1 LTVAHAALFGAL
13 SLAVFVVVYASLA
26 NHLRQERDNE
36 LLDTA
41 TEFRSL
47 YDAEGRDALRLEFQR
62 EARSQGTDSVF
73 FRLLSQDGEI
83 LAASD
88 LKHWKG
94 LPGAGNGRHAGPGRR
109 PTYATV
115 TVPGHPHEVRIV
127 EQPAA
132 DGARIEIGRTLRGQD
147 LLMRRYRE
155 TFEAALA
162 AMVLIGTLVGWVL
175 ARRAMSGVRRVT
187 RAAKRIGVGDLGQR
201 VPAGNE
207 GEEIAD
213 LVRAFNEMLE
223 YIGTLVK
230 ELREV
235 TDNVAHDLRGPL
247 TRIRGLAE
255 ATLLRE
261 EQDAAY
267 REAAAAVIEES
278 DRLVEMIHTMLEISR
293 ADAGLAVLKRVPI
306 DLRTVVTEAAELF
319 QVLAEDK
326 DLAVGVD
333 LPRTPVVVSG
343 DVARVQRVVANL
355 LDNAIKYTPRGGR
368 VTVALKTN
376 RGQALLTVT
385 DTGGGIPQ
393 ADLPH
398 VFKRFY
404 RGDKS
409 RSSPGNGLGLSL
421 ARALLRAHGGDVSLE
436 NLPEG
441 GCLVQVSL
449 PLALPPPGAPG

>member
-26 NHLRQERDNE
+26 NHLRQQTDDE

-41 TEFRSL
+41 REFRSL
-47 YDAEGRDALRLEFQR
+47 YEAEGREALRLEFQR
-62 EARSQGTDSVF
+62 EARSQGTESVF
-73 FRLLSQDGEI
+73 FRLLSRDGEV

-88 LKHWKG
+88 QQRWKG
-94 LPGAGNGRHAGPGRR
+94 LAGPGSRR
-109 PTYATV
+109 DSPPGTQPIYATV
-115 TVPGHPHEVRIV
+115 TLPGHRHEVRILD
-127 EQPAA
+127 QPAA
-132 DGARIEIGRTLRGQD
+132 DGARIEIGRTLRDQD
-147 LLMRRYRE
+147 LIMKRYRE

-162 AMVLIGTLVGWVL
+162 AMLAVGTLVGWVL

-201 VPAGNE
+201 VPSGNE
-207 GEEIAD
+207 GEEIAV

-223 YIGTLVK
+223 YIETLVR

-255 ATLLRE
+255 ATLLRDK
-261 EQDAAY
+261 QQGAY
-267 REAAAAVIEES
+267 REAADAVIEES

-306 DLRTVVTEAAELF
+306 DLRTVVTEAAALF

-326 DLAVGVD
+326 NLAVGIDV
-333 LPRTPVVVSG
+333 PHEPVVVSA

-355 LDNAIKYTPRGGR
+355 IDNAIKYTPRGGQ
-368 VTVALKTN
+368 VTATLETH
-376 RGQALLTVT
+376 RGQALLSVA
-385 DTGGGIPQ
+385 DTGGGIAP
-393 ADLPH
+393 ADLQN

-409 RSSPGNGLGLSL
+409 RSTPGNGLGLSL
-421 ARALLRAHGGDVSLE
+421 ARALTRAHGGDVSLK
-436 NLPEG
+436 NLPDR

-449 PLALPPPGAPG
+449 PLAPPPPPPPG